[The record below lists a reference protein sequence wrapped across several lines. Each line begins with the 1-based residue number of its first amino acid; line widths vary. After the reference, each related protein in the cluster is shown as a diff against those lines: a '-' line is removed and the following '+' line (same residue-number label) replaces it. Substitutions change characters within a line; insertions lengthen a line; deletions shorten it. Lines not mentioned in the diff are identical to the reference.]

1 MLDNAQKQ
9 RKASRDIKEEE
20 MRKTERVN
28 MKIHLN
34 TSGRL
39 FFDVQREMSVL
50 AQPKQR
56 QPATV
61 YMSGW
66 ALVMLPTNTTWTFC
80 NLLQPCQHGVT
91 EGKRGEVCVHLQ
103 QQILTNVL
111 RQSTV
116 TTDNS
121 DVTLRSARCHPVTLV
136 RKHLTCRKKAS
147 GNPNKYISRE
157 TG

>member
-20 MRKTERVN
+20 MTKTERVN

-66 ALVMLPTNTTWTFC
+66 ALVMLPTNTT
-80 NLLQPCQHGVT
+80 
-91 EGKRGEVCVHLQ
+91 
-103 QQILTNVL
+103 
-111 RQSTV
+111 
-116 TTDNS
+116 
-121 DVTLRSARCHPVTLV
+121 
-136 RKHLTCRKKAS
+136 
-147 GNPNKYISRE
+147 
-157 TG
+157 